1 MKLTY
6 IYHSGY
12 AIEGDN
18 FTIIID
24 YFKDSADD
32 ASKGI
37 IHKQLLKNEGK
48 LYVLCTHS
56 HHDHFVAEILD
67 WKEQREDIIYIF
79 SKEIL
84 TNLKLKNKS
93 IIYLDKLETYK
104 DDILE
109 IKAFGSTDIG
119 GSFLIETK
127 DRTIFHAGDL
137 NNWHWNEES
146 TAKEIEDAETYYS
159 SELNILTNEVTDLD
173 LAMFP
178 IDPRLGKDYM
188 KGAEQFV
195 SIIKT
200 NIFAPMHFGKAYNKI
215 AAFEKI
221 AKKYSC
227 KSISWK
233 HRGES
238 INF

>member
-12 AIEGDN
+12 AIEGDG

-24 YFKDSADD
+24 YYKDSADN
-32 ASKGI
+32 ASEGI
-37 IHKQLLKNEGK
+37 GHKQLLQKEGK
-48 LYVLCTHS
+48 LYILCTHS
-56 HHDHFVAEILD
+56 HHDHFVPEILE
-67 WKEQREDIIYIF
+67 WRKQRNDIIYIF

-84 TNLKLKNKS
+84 DNLKIKDEG
-93 IIYLDKLETYK
+93 IIYLDKLEIYK
-104 DDILE
+104 DDTLE

-119 GSFLIETK
+119 GSFLIRTK
-127 DRTIFHAGDL
+127 DKTIFHAGDL

-146 TAKEIEDAETYYS
+146 TPQEIEEAETYYS
-159 SELNILTNEVTDLD
+159 SELNLLTNEVTDIN

-178 IDPRLGKDYM
+178 VDPRLGKDYM

-200 NIFAPMHFGKAYNKI
+200 DIFAPMHFDEAYKEI

-221 AKKYSC
+221 AQKYDC
-227 KSISWK
+227 KSICWK